1 MSHLRRIKSDCVI
14 IAMQEKMPLWAEAV
28 GGPLSVSPALVEHL
42 LNFGEQL
49 DPDARPTSMMVA
61 CLRQVGKVLSAN
73 AGLGRAGIGRAELI
87 GVSLTV
93 SGETS
98 DFFLGVRADEEA
110 LHLFA
115 PIDLEDPWALH

>member
-1 MSHLRRIKSDCVI
+1 MPQYRRIKSDCVL
-14 IAMQEKMPLWAEAV
+14 IAVKERVPLWADAV
-28 GGPLSVSPALVEHL
+28 GSTLSVTPALVEHL

-49 DPDARPTSMMVA
+49 DPDAKPTPMVVA

-73 AGLGRAGIGRAELI
+73 AGLGRAGIGKAELI

-98 DFFLGVRADEEA
+98 DLFLGVRTDEGA

-115 PIDLEDPWALH
+115 PTDLEDT